1 MRHTLARCRHD
12 EIKKAHL
19 PFPTLPLFAAWLHW
33 SSRTVP
39 LYGSYSC
46 DKHRAT
52 ITDIAQAFRGRI
64 WAERIYIAGVMSDCH
79 PMNGSVRLQTH
90 IGSARTLQV
99 AYPEAPPMPARV
111 TLGR

>member
-33 SSRTVP
+33 A
-39 LYGSYSC
+39 LDF
-46 DKHRAT
+46 DKTPTFLSMRPIRCAKE
-52 ITDIAQAFRGRI
+52 QS
-64 WAERIYIAGVMSDCH
+64 ERIYIPGVMSDCH

-90 IGSARTLQV
+90 IGWVRTLQV
-99 AYPEAPPMPARV
+99 AYPDAPPMPARV
-111 TLGR
+111 TRGR